1 MSSQPVLLILGY
13 GPRTGKFIADK
24 FFQAG
29 YRIAATGR
37 GLKDGLV
44 EDGFL
49 NIKADLADPAVVL
62 EVYKKTQ
69 AYFKAAP
76 NVVVYNGE
84 NLCAVVQFNVIDTPS
99 ISLLRRTSKGRAA
112 FTFPTRTRE

>member
-1 MSSQPVLLILGY
+1 MSSKPVLLILGY

-29 YRIAATGR
+29 YRVAATGR

-49 NIKADLADPAVVL
+49 NIKADLADPDIVL
-62 EVYKKTQ
+62 DVFKKTKTH
-69 AYFKAAP
+69 FSAAP

-84 NLCAVVQFNVIDTPS
+84 RFT
-99 ISLLRRTSKGRAA
+99 LL
-112 FTFPTRTRE
+112 